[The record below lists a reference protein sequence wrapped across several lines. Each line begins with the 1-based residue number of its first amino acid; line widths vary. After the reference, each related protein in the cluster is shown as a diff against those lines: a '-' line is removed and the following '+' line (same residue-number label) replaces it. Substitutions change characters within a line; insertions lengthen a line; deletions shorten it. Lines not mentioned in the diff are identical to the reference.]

1 MACRHPTGTPIPA
14 LRLWAWNIAT
24 HLLGKWPGAERVLG
38 WQVGQ
43 LDAIFVPISGG
54 GLSSGIAAAA
64 KALQPGI
71 RIILAEPRGAGPAR
85 A

>member
-1 MACRHPTGTPIPA
+1 MFVPIK
-14 LRLWAWNIAT
+14 RN
-24 HLLGKWPGAERVLG
+24 LG

-54 GLSSGIAAAA
+54 GLSSGIATVA

-71 RIILAEPRGAGPAR
+71 RILLGEPRGAGLAVIR
-85 A
+85 CFTGKWSEN